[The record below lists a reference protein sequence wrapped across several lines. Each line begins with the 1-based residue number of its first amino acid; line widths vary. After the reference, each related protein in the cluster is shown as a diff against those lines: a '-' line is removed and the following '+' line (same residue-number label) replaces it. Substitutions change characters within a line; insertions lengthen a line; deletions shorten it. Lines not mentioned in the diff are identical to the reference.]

1 MKEIIRKVSEEILR
15 KYGSKLIMLIGFGS
29 AFERDRPNDIDIVVV
44 VKDSEPNSVIQEIEN
59 LITMLSEQNNIKIA
73 NNVVRL
79 SEFLFDL
86 LYNGNPIAFNALF
99 KGTPI
104 YGEDVFISLHK
115 FAKLVY
121 GSVITDET
129 FKALI
134 SEELRDVKLGLTQ
147 CELLLQKLATKLYVA
162 VTLTSQA
169 WVLKNK
175 GKIVFNVGQIEE
187 ELEDEELIE
196 ILKEAKKLKT
206 SKTVSQEDIAKL
218 LEKLENYLN

>member
-1 MKEIIRKVSEEILR
+1 M
-15 KYGSKLIMLIGFGS
+15 
-29 AFERDRPNDIDIVVV
+29 
-44 VKDSEPNSVIQEIEN
+44 
-59 LITMLSEQNNIKIA
+59 
-73 NNVVRL
+73 
-79 SEFLFDL
+79 
-86 LYNGNPIAFNALF
+86 
-99 KGTPI
+99 
-104 YGEDVFISLHK
+104 
-115 FAKLVY
+115 
-121 GSVITDET
+121 
-129 FKALI
+129 
-134 SEELRDVKLGLTQ
+134 
-147 CELLLQKLATKLYVA
+147 QKLATKLYVA